1 MEMFGDKKI
10 NLDKDY
16 EFRVSVEGAVGSFS
30 AVLKL
35 SQDEISIRISGDQ
48 VGLRMWGDTKWELEL
63 LECMGVGWNCI
74 LFDLHCMRSGS
85 FAVGGMLGNAMHF
98 EMEYIAK
105 YAVISRQAVRDMDF
119 RSIHLYSPSLA
130 KWVGYTEKQQEIVDD
145 QVSGS
150 RVGII
155 SNFDKFDT
163 TEFCVEDEDGGEIA
177 LNYNI
182 KASASPFEFE
192 VGIRFP
198 VSFGVF
204 KKSQIEPKAT
214 LALYQKCYS
223 LLSLLHGKE
232 LVMDRIE
239 LWEEDPRNGEAF
251 IYYPK
256 PAPSS
261 NDYMSYSWY
270 PLGHKLRF
278 NDLQLP
284 PFPLESISK
293 YFSESYEFSEKWEK
307 YLKYRRMSSVEERFL
322 GYFRLLESLTKTSK
336 SFLDPDLLSEQV
348 KRVEKLMVKIF
359 GDGKE
364 VKNFLRGLGRY
375 NNSKYNTEKCMI
387 DFYKKL
393 PVDIVGRWS
402 LRQEDIKSIC
412 KLRNDISHANDYF
425 ETSDGFLAKSAFV
438 ESLLIV
444 SLLETVG
451 VPISSSSS
459 LISRL
464 PGAYN
469 LNEQQ
474 I

>member
-1 MEMFGDKKI
+1 MEMFGDENI

-16 EFRVSVEGAVGSFS
+16 EFRVSVKGSVGSFS

-35 SQDEISIRISGDQ
+35 FQNEISIRISGDQ
-48 VGLRMWGDTKWELEL
+48 VGLRMWGGTKWELES
-63 LECMGVGWNCI
+63 LECEGIGWYCV
-74 LFDLHCMRSGS
+74 LFDLHCIKSGS
-85 FAVGGMLGNAMHF
+85 FAIGDMLGTAMHF
-98 EMEYIAK
+98 EVEYTAK
-105 YAVISRQAVRDMDF
+105 YAVISRQKVVNMDF

-130 KWVGYTEKQQEIVDD
+130 KWVGYTEKQQEIIED

-150 RVGII
+150 RVGLV
-155 SNFDKFDT
+155 SNFDYFDT
-163 TEFCVEDEDGGEIA
+163 TEFCMVDEDGGQIA

-198 VSFGVF
+198 LSFSVF
-204 KKSQIEPKAT
+204 KNGQIQPKDS

-223 LLSLLHGKE
+223 LLSLLHGQE

-239 LWEEDPRNGEAF
+239 LWEGDVRNGEAF

-256 PAPSS
+256 PEPSS

-270 PLGHKLRF
+270 PLGHQLRF
-278 NDLQLP
+278 NDLGLSA
-284 PFPLESISK
+284 FPLESISK
-293 YFSESYEFSEKWEK
+293 YFSESYELSEKWSK
-307 YLKYRRMSSVEERFL
+307 YLKYRRMSNVEERFL

-336 SFLDPDLLSEQV
+336 SFLDPELLSQQV

-359 GDGKE
+359 GGGKE
-364 VKNFLRGLGRY
+364 VKNFLRGIARY

-387 DFYKKL
+387 DFYKKI
-393 PVDIVGRWS
+393 PTKVVDAWC
-402 LRQEDIKSIC
+402 LKQDAIKAIC

-425 ETSDGFLAKSAFV
+425 ETNEDFLAKIAFV
-438 ESLLIV
+438 ESLLVV

-451 VPISSSSS
+451 VPISTSSS
-459 LISRL
+459 LIYRL
-464 PGAYN
+464 PGAHN
-469 LNEQQ
+469 LVGQ
-474 I
+474 